1 MRPVVITVFDSEAGT
16 TSDHTF
22 ATSPVRIGR
31 NPLNDLP
38 LPFPFVSGWH
48 AVVRFDDDQAK
59 FFDLG
64 STNDTLLNGRKINAG
79 EAVVVGEMLS
89 VTIGKLELR
98 FRRGAP
104 ASISSI
110 YPVGYGPV
118 GQGPV
123 GQGPPV
129 GYGPAGNAPAAPGP
143 AGYGPGPAA
152 QGGYGPP
159 PLHAPEPVAPD
170 PYVPQPPPPVYGHA
184 GNAMTGSINRG
195 PSMPL
200 PAAPAGTAHVQM
212 SDVHHAIQRLRPL
225 YDGYRQQWARVQN
238 ELQSALGGMHPS
250 LHEFAISVL
259 AREFPGVTH
268 ETDFAS
274 LARRLGA
281 RVPGG
286 GGQDG
291 GGEEGMAAVQRLAQ
305 GVRPDEEPPRSA
317 DEAER
322 FLACVEDVLRA
333 SAKAFVELQKGQEQF
348 GREMG
353 VRTIKEFTPLHA
365 AGTPDN
371 VLKYLLD
378 WQKGGPHRTQELVGV
393 YADVMIHQV
402 ALINGVMEGVRS
414 LLARLDPAEI
424 ERSVSSAWGSRAALA
439 WKAFVQRYQELTE
452 ADRNITEHVF
462 GPDFARAY
470 AEVGG
475 EGSRG

>member
-22 ATSPVRIGR
+22 ASSPVRIGR

-48 AVVRFDDDQAK
+48 AVVRFDDGQAK

-64 STNDTLLNGRKINAG
+64 STNGTLLNGRKINAG

-104 ASISSI
+104 ATISKMQPAG
-110 YPVGYGPV
+110 YGPVGYGP
-118 GQGPV
+118 P
-123 GQGPPV
+123 GQGPPMHV
-129 GYGPAGNAPAAPGP
+129 
-143 AGYGPGPAA
+143 
-152 QGGYGPP
+152 
-159 PLHAPEPVAPD
+159 PEPAPPE
-170 PYVPQPPPPVYGHA
+170 PYMPQPPPPVYGHA
-184 GNAMTGSINRG
+184 GNAMTGSIDRG
-195 PSMPL
+195 MSMPL

-225 YDGYRQQWARVQN
+225 YDGYRQQWSRVQH

-250 LHEFAISVL
+250 LHEFAVSVL
-259 AREFPGVTH
+259 AREFPALTH
-268 ETDFAS
+268 ESDFS
-274 LARRLGA
+274 GLARRLGA
-281 RVPGG
+281 HVPAGG
-286 GGQDG
+286 GEG
-291 GGEEGMAAVQRLAQ
+291 GSEEGMAAVQRLAQ

-424 ERSVSSAWGSRAALA
+424 ERSVASAWGSRAALA